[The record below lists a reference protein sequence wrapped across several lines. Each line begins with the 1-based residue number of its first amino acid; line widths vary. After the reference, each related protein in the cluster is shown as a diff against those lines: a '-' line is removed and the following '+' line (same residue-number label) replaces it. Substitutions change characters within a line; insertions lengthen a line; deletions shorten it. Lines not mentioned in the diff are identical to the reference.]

1 MLVRMSLVV
10 LCSTVTAYGQAGAS
24 RGDSGE
30 RTGSKRIAII
40 ELARSSPS
48 VVADSHLSAHSGEQR
63 EFRLLATNKT
73 STMQKEMNDAADS
86 GFHFE
91 GTMGGET
98 SFGGSEVVVI
108 MSRDPSIPKKRYEY
122 KLLATSK
129 TSTMQK
135 ELQEAGNAGFEFKGQ
150 SVYSSTFGGKEVV
163 VILERDT
170 EAKSSQWEYKLLA
183 TKKTSTMQ
191 KELNEAGSE
200 GFTFVGVTVGDT
212 LIGGREVVSILRR
225 PALK

>member
-1 MLVRMSLVV
+1 MRLKPGSAGILPAGLLSLCILFVSV
-10 LCSTVTAYGQAGAS
+10 MAAVGAPS
-24 RGDSGE
+24 F
-30 RTGSKRIAII
+30 
-40 ELARSSPS
+40 AREAR
-48 VVADSHLSAHSGEQR
+48 VEY
-63 EFRLLATNKT
+63 RLLATNKT
-73 STMQKEMNDAADS
+73 STMQKEMNQAADV

-108 MSRDPSIPKKRYEY
+108 MSRDPSVSRKRYEY

-135 ELQEAGNAGFEFKGQ
+135 ELQQAGDAGFEYKGQ

-163 VILERDT
+163 VILERDFD
-170 EAKSSQWEYKLLA
+170 AKPMQWQYKLLA

-191 KELNEAGSE
+191 KELNEAGAE
-200 GFTFVGVTVGDT
+200 GYAFVGVTVGDT
-212 LIGGREVVSILRR
+212 AIGGKEVVSILRR
-225 PALK
+225 PLLK